1 MGSERVFRMSHVAFT
16 EGGWE
21 GWAQGG
27 KVPDGV
33 GYAVRKR
40 AVGVGGFRG
49 RSPETECKLGELPE
63 RDQNDAGA
71 GD

>member
-1 MGSERVFRMSHVAFT
+1 VK
-16 EGGWE
+16 
-21 GWAQGG
+21 GG

-33 GYAVRKR
+33 GYAVRNR
-40 AVGVGGFRG
+40 AVGVGGGPG
-49 RSPETECKLGELPE
+49 RLPETECELGELPE